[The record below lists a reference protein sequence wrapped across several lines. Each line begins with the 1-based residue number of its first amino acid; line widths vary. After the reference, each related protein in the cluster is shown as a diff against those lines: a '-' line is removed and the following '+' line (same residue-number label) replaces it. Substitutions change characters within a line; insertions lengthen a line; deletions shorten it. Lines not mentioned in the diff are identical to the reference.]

1 MNARTTSQSEI
12 NFPRLT
18 AKQKLELDIKAA
30 MWCFM
35 GNHAFTMFEN
45 PFGKS
50 FLQSL
55 NPAYIPPSRH
65 AISGRL
71 LDAVY
76 SQVRTQ
82 TDELIASLPH
92 INVITD
98 ESTNINKAKICNI
111 SIHSEHGSIHYL
123 SEDILAKRMTASA
136 AAEWLRN
143 HLLTLSNG
151 DLSRLN
157 SLGTDT
163 CKVMLNMCLQLQQYD
178 DLKHC
183 FFIPCDSHGI
193 QLLIKDLLQIPRFQE
208 VLKQAQ
214 TVVKAFRKAPLQY
227 ARLRTLQM
235 HFYKRHQS
243 LILSVITRWGT
254 QFRLIRSVINNK
266 DALKRYAFDYG
277 DLAASQRIKDPA
289 LVIIRSSNFWAGLES
304 IRELLQHL
312 DEALR
317 MSESGKSHLGH
328 VLSRWLGILDNLNA
342 KKAEFPNELST
353 FLLPKDGTFGQRYQ
367 RQVKAIHVTAYYLLP
382 ENRTKNLPANFE
394 GQIQTFLRQYTSTQ
408 ADYQTISYEFESF
421 RAQESPFE
429 YGRRCWDLSE
439 HPKLFWHAAM
449 SHTKLLGKLA
459 YRIFAAPVNSVAS
472 ERAFSTQ
479 NLIHTTSRNALHS
492 ERTNKLVYLYTNGR
506 ILNQFEKIKLEL
518 IRDLK
523 SKPIRDMTD
532 EDEVALE
539 DILLGSEA
547 EAETS
552 TVITDS
558 EENEIDDEEDDD
570 EDSESE
576 VDEDEF

>member
-1 MNARTTSQSEI
+1 MYVSFMFSLIIKVHYICKHCSQSYAKNQTCFAKYLKKCTAFQKTISKESQHTSAFSNAMNARTTSQSEI

-65 AISGRL
+65 AIPGRL

-98 ESTNINKAKICNI
+98 ESTNINKARICNI
-111 SIHSEHGSIHYL
+111 SIHSEHGSTHYL
-123 SEDILAKRMTASA
+123 SEDILAKRMTTSA

-235 HFYKRHQS
+235 HFYKRHPH
-243 LILSVITRWGT
+243 
-254 QFRLIRSVINNK
+254 FIRYYT
-266 DALKRYAFDYG
+266 LG
-277 DLAASQRIKDPA
+277 DT
-289 LVIIRSSNFWAGLES
+289 VSSYS
-304 IRELLQHL
+304 I
-312 DEALR
+312 
-317 MSESGKSHLGH
+317 
-328 VLSRWLGILDNLNA
+328 
-342 KKAEFPNELST
+342 
-353 FLLPKDGTFGQRYQ
+353 
-367 RQVKAIHVTAYYLLP
+367 
-382 ENRTKNLPANFE
+382 
-394 GQIQTFLRQYTSTQ
+394 
-408 ADYQTISYEFESF
+408 
-421 RAQESPFE
+421 
-429 YGRRCWDLSE
+429 C
-439 HPKLFWHAAM
+439 
-449 SHTKLLGKLA
+449 
-459 YRIFAAPVNSVAS
+459 
-472 ERAFSTQ
+472 
-479 NLIHTTSRNALHS
+479 
-492 ERTNKLVYLYTNGR
+492 
-506 ILNQFEKIKLEL
+506 NQ
-518 IRDLK
+518 
-523 SKPIRDMTD
+523 
-532 EDEVALE
+532 
-539 DILLGSEA
+539 
-547 EAETS
+547 
-552 TVITDS
+552 
-558 EENEIDDEEDDD
+558 
-570 EDSESE
+570 
-576 VDEDEF
+576 